1 MRNTEEIW
9 SFVDAKKAA
18 FEKLADDV
26 WAVPETCFGEFKSV
40 ALHKQALQARAF
52 ASRRTAAACR
62 PR

>member
-9 SFVDAKKAA
+9 SFVDAKKQT

-26 WAVPETCFGEFKSV
+26 WAVPETCFGEYKSV
-40 ALHKQALQARAF
+40 ALHKQTLESRAS
-52 ASRRTAAACR
+52 ASPRTAPTSR